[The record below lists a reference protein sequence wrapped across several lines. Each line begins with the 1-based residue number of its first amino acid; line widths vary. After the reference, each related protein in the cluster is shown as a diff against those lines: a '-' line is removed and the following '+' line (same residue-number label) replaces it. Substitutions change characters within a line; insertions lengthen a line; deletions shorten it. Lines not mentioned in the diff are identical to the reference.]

1 MRRRTVVARVRQF
14 RTYMLAVLDHLCRRL
29 EAEEQRKAGLASN
42 AHRDAERRVR
52 AVRDGEAVAAQHR
65 RALRD
70 TDGVEALPGN
80 WLDSLRMQREAASVA
95 DRLRLLNAEVGAL
108 AGGLW
113 NFELVA
119 VED

>member
-1 MRRRTVVARVRQF
+1 MRRRAVVTRVRQF

-52 AVRDGEAVAAQHR
+52 AVRDGEAVLR

-95 DRLRLLNAEVGAL
+95 DRLRLLYAEVGAL

-113 NFELVA
+113 NVELVA